1 MGYLLDTN
9 IVSAIFK
16 NNLKVII
23 KLDNLR
29 TQGEKVFISGMTY
42 YEIQR
47 GFLAVKATRKLINLE
62 NLCNEYKVLIL
73 DDMAIFQK
81 ASEIYA
87 DLKQRGLP
95 IQDADIFIAATAII
109 HNLIL
114 VSHDSDL
121 LRIKDLQLE
130 NWLKEELN

>member
-1 MGYLLDTN
+1 MAYLLDTN
-9 IVSAIFK
+9 IITA
-16 NNLKVII
+16 II
-23 KLDNLR
+23 KRNPKITTKLEIATRHQQKL
-29 TQGEKVFISGMTY
+29 FISGMTY

-47 GFLAVKATRKLINLE
+47 GLLAVNATRKLIDFEKLSH
-62 NLCNEYKVLIL
+62 EYTILLL

-109 HNLIL
+109 HDLIL

-121 LRIKDLQLE
+121 SRITDLKLE
-130 NWLKEELN
+130 NWLKDE